1 MKRTPHAAERLEC
14 LDRRSSTSKARL
26 QPPCFFE
33 RCNMSEQTQIVVE
46 GFNADVC
53 EPAELRHRVLNG
65 APKDFV
71 FEVTKLVDSKAKVV
85 VSDDKWAIGKI
96 GEIDCQ
102 CAASRLPEPKLTIE
116 SESASKRFDDSRGPG
131 THPACEPF
139 SAAPSPRAS
148 RRAVPRLPVTKWAKE
163 HRGSEPV

>member
-1 MKRTPHAAERLEC
+1 
-14 LDRRSSTSKARL
+14 
-26 QPPCFFE
+26 
-33 RCNMSEQTQIVVE
+33 MSEQTQIVVE

-102 CAASRLPEPKLTIE
+102 M
-116 SESASKRFDDSRGPG
+116 RGVKVAG
-131 THPACEPF
+131 AKAHDRIRVSILEI
-139 SAAPSPRAS
+139 SNVSPRA
-148 RRAVPRLPVTKWAKE
+148 R
-163 HRGSEPV
+163 